1 MKMPGKSLVLL
12 YLAVATGSAAQGIG
26 VTPFAPSAVNDASPL
41 TQPLAGTLFFG
52 QQQRDQ
58 MDRARKFGA
67 ITVTGVSGEPAP
79 SVLNGFVKRS
89 DGQSAIWVDG
99 QPRYNVQSD
108 GVRRLQPQDVGGE
121 NERLK
126 VLLNGTEPPAAKS
139 PSDKATATP
148 KTKAKRQNRSI
159 SKTDKH

>member
-1 MKMPGKSLVLL
+1 MMCLV
-12 YLAVATGSAAQGIG
+12 VATGSAAQSSS
-26 VTPFAPSAVNDASPL
+26 TPSAVNAVESL
-41 TQPLAGTLFFG
+41 TQPLSGTLFFD
-52 QQQRDQ
+52 QQQRDR
-58 MDRARKFGA
+58 MDRARARGA
-67 ITVTGVSGEPAP
+67 SSFEGVAVEPAP
-79 SVLNGFVKRS
+79 SVLSGFVKRS

>member
-12 YLAVATGSAAQGIG
+12 YLAAASGSAAQGIG

-89 DGQSAIWVDG
+89 DGISTVWVDG
-99 QPRYNVQSD
+99 AYKSMNDVKMTARIQSTS
-108 GVRRLQPQDVGGE
+108 VGMDT
-121 NERLK
+121 NTI
-126 VLLNGTEPPAAKS
+126 VASEPVADAKTSDPAR
-139 PSDKATATP
+139 ATAP
-148 KTKAKRQNRSI
+148 GKSRKAIRRPEPGVSSSRK
-159 SKTDKH
+159 